1 MFYMDET
8 GISHKR
14 EVYNLIE
21 ALSDIGGIIEVIFV
35 LFGTIFLPLSRHSF
49 YLHAAR
55 FMFFARSRD
64 PSLFVKGNKHD
75 EKVENLAKYMNQE
88 AEEQAP
94 VDNRSIRIQQELRKH
109 HIIRIS
115 NCNNVKLFFASFVP
129 ECCWEKKQKFKKL
142 LEESERKID
151 KQADIVRIM
160 HNLLK
165 LKILLKNSLMS
176 QEIEHK
182 MHHSEKFL
190 IDLDDMDSESSESSE
205 DEPIDQSK
213 NGNHQNSI
221 TLKMGERSTY

>member
-1 MFYMDET
+1 M
-8 GISHKR
+8 
-14 EVYNLIE
+14 
-21 ALSDIGGIIEVIFV
+21 
-35 LFGTIFLPLSRHSF
+35 
-49 YLHAAR
+49 
-55 FMFFARSRD
+55 
-64 PSLFVKGNKHD
+64 
-75 EKVENLAKYMNQE
+75 
-88 AEEQAP
+88 
-94 VDNRSIRIQQELRKH
+94 RKH

-190 IDLDDMDSESSESSE
+190 IDLDDMDSESSESNE
-205 DEPIDQSK
+205 DEPIDES
-213 NGNHQNSI
+213 NDNDQNSI
-221 TLKMGERSTY
+221 TLKMGERSPC